1 MALLPPPAFPP
12 GRMKELPMPALSRLP
27 SDRAGASA
35 VEFAI
40 IAPLFFL
47 TLFTFVAYGLYLTV
61 THSVQQIAADAA
73 RTAVA
78 GMNPAERVSLVN
90 RYLDQSRLDYAFLD
104 RSRMSVLVAEDPANP
119 DQFTVTI
126 SYDSSDLP
134 IWKLFTFAMPEETI
148 ERYATVR
155 VGGI

>member
-1 MALLPPPAFPP
+1 MHALT
-12 GRMKELPMPALSRLP
+12 RLSK
-27 SDRAGASA
+27 DRAGTSA
-35 VEFAI
+35 LEFAI

-47 TLFTFVAYGLYLTV
+47 TLFTLIAYGIYLSV

-78 GMNPAERVSLVN
+78 GLNPAERVTLVN
-90 RYLDQSRLDYAFLD
+90 RYLDASRLDYSFINRAKMHVEVSD
-104 RSRMSVLVAEDPANP
+104 DPGNS

-126 SYDSSDLP
+126 TYDSSDLP
-134 IWKLFTFAMPEETI
+134 IWKLFTFALPQEKI

-155 VGGI
+155 VGGL

>member
-1 MALLPPPAFPP
+1 MHALT
-12 GRMKELPMPALSRLP
+12 RLSK
-27 SDRAGASA
+27 DRAGTSA
-35 VEFAI
+35 LEFAI

-47 TLFTFVAYGLYLTV
+47 ALFTLIAYGIYLSV

-78 GMNPAERVSLVN
+78 GLNPTERVTLVN
-90 RYLDQSRLDYAFLD
+90 RYLDASRLDYSFINRA
-104 RSRMSVLVAEDPANP
+104 RMDVAIAEGPGNP

-126 SYDSSDLP
+126 TYDSSDLP
-134 IWKLFTFAMPEETI
+134 IWKLFTFALPQEKI

-155 VGGI
+155 VGGM

>member
-1 MALLPPPAFPP
+1 MHALT
-12 GRMKELPMPALSRLP
+12 RLSK
-27 SDRAGASA
+27 DRAGTSA
-35 VEFAI
+35 LEFAI

-47 TLFTFVAYGLYLTV
+47 ALFTLIAYGIYLSV

-78 GMNPAERVSLVN
+78 GLNPAERVTLVN
-90 RYLDQSRLDYAFLD
+90 RYIHTSRLDYSFINRAKMQVVVTD
-104 RSRMSVLVAEDPANP
+104 DPGNP
-119 DQFTVTI
+119 EQFTVTV

-134 IWKLFTFAMPEETI
+134 IWKLFTFALPHEKI

-155 VGGI
+155 VGGL

>member
-1 MALLPPPAFPP
+1 MN
-12 GRMKELPMPALSRLP
+12 ALSRL
-27 SDRAGASA
+27 SKDRTGTSA
-35 VEFAI
+35 LEFAI

-47 TLFTFVAYGLYLTV
+47 VLFTLIAYGIYLSV

-73 RTAVA
+73 RTAIA
-78 GMNPAERVSLVN
+78 GLNPTERVTLVN
-90 RYLDQSRLDYAFLD
+90 RYLDASRFDYSFIN
-104 RSRMSVLVAEDPANP
+104 RRKMSVIVSDDPNNP

-134 IWKLFTFAMPEETI
+134 IWKLFTFALPQEKI

>member
-1 MALLPPPAFPP
+1 MN
-12 GRMKELPMPALSRLP
+12 ALSRL
-27 SDRAGASA
+27 SKDRAGTSA
-35 VEFAI
+35 LEFAI

-47 TLFTFVAYGLYLTV
+47 ALFTLVAYGIYLSV

-78 GMNPAERVSLVN
+78 GLNPAERVTLVN
-90 RYLDQSRLDYAFLD
+90 RYLDASRFDYSFLN
-104 RSRMSVLVAEDPANP
+104 RRKMKVLVSDDPNNP

-134 IWKLFTFAMPEETI
+134 IWKLFTFALPQEKI
-148 ERYATVR
+148 ERYSTVR
-155 VGGI
+155 VGGL

>member
-1 MALLPPPAFPP
+1 MN
-12 GRMKELPMPALSRLP
+12 ALSRL
-27 SDRAGASA
+27 SKDRAGTSA
-35 VEFAI
+35 LEFAI

-47 TLFTFVAYGLYLTV
+47 VLFTLIAYGIYLSV

-78 GMNPAERVSLVN
+78 GLNPAERVALVN
-90 RYLDQSRLDYAFLD
+90 RYLDASRLDYTFLN
-104 RSRMSVLVAEDPANP
+104 RRKMKVLVSDDPNNP

-134 IWKLFTFAMPEETI
+134 IWKLFTFALPQEKI
-148 ERYATVR
+148 ERYSTVR
-155 VGGI
+155 VGGL

>member
-1 MALLPPPAFPP
+1 MRFVARQSQGGDVMHAFT
-12 GRMKELPMPALSRLP
+12 RLSK
-27 SDRAGASA
+27 DRAGTSA
-35 VEFAI
+35 LEFAI

-47 TLFTFVAYGLYLTV
+47 VLFTLIAYGIYLSV

-78 GMNPAERVSLVN
+78 GLNPTERVTLVN
-90 RYLDQSRLDYAFLD
+90 RYLDASRLDYSFINRAK
-104 RSRMSVLVAEDPANP
+104 MNVAVADDPSNP

-126 SYDSSDLP
+126 TYDSSDLP
-134 IWKLFTFAMPEETI
+134 IWKLFTFALPQEKI

-155 VGGI
+155 VGGM